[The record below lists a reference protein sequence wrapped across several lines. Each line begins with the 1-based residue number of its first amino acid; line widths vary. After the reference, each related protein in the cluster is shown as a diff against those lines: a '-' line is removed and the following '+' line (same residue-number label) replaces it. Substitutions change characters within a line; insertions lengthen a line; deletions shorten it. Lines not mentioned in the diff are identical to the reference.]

1 LLISIACCH
10 HQGMSCAAVGAVALE
25 RCAARALAGA
35 SGGADGRRQALRAMG
50 PRFQARLAKDTE
62 ICWGM
67 ACSEDMQ

>member
-1 LLISIACCH
+1 
-10 HQGMSCAAVGAVALE
+10 MGAVALE